1 MSDSSRQHGAFPRPQ
16 VALRA
21 ADEIS
26 YWCVMLNCNEAEL
39 REAVNAVG
47 VAAIAIERYLD
58 VKKTPSLAGR
68 TGR

>member
-1 MSDSSRQHGAFPRPQ
+1 
-16 VALRA
+16 
-21 ADEIS
+21 
-26 YWCVMLNCNEAEL
+26 MLNCNEAEL